1 MVKRKRFN
9 QSAIL
14 RYLKAKCER
23 CGKRIPEVD
32 LTTHHRNHN
41 ATDDRWQNIVI
52 YCRSCHNIIEGTDKS
67 KRKLR

>member
-1 MVKRKRFN
+1 MGKRKRFN

-14 RYLKAKCER
+14 RYLKAKCEK

-41 ATDDRWQNIVI
+41 AKDDRWQNIVI
-52 YCRSCHNIIEGTDKS
+52 YCRSCHNIVEGTDK
-67 KRKLR
+67 RKSQLR